1 MSPTMSKDAPSI
13 LVVGAG
19 AVGALF
25 GSALARQGARVAV
38 VCRSDYD
45 VVKRSGYDISS
56 ALLGNHRFV
65 PDKVYGQVA
74 ECTSPPDYLIL
85 TAKVLPGV
93 DRAAL
98 MRPAI
103 GPGTVIVLIQNG
115 IDIEEPIATAFP
127 DNELLS
133 SLAFVAVGRGAPGE
147 VKHQSL
153 GSLIMGRYPSGATPA
168 ANRLA
173 ALFEASGV
181 GCKLTEDLVT
191 ARWQKAVWNAVFN
204 TISIMGDVLDTAM
217 MLKTPEDEAFTRK
230 AMHEVC
236 AVAAATGHPLPA
248 DRLVD
253 QMIATTRAMPAYKT
267 SMALDYEN
275 DRPMEIE
282 AILGNT
288 VRAARR
294 TSVATPTLD
303 SIYAIAKM
311 IERKAASR

>member
-153 GSLIMGRYPSGATPA
+153 GSLIMGRYPSGTTPA